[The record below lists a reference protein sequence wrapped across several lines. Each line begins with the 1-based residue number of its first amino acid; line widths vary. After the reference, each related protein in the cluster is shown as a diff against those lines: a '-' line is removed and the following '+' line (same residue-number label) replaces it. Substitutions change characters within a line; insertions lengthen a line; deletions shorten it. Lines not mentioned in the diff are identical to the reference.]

1 MTGAGCMLLL
11 LDPGWYKDLISELI
25 ELAEGVSNEFVTLL
39 ISEGDCS
46 KFLSKDTASAVKR
59 LLSVID
65 G

>member
-1 MTGAGCMLLL
+1 MLLL

-25 ELAEGVSNEFVTLL
+25 ELVEGVGLSNEFVTLL
-39 ISEGDCS
+39 IREGDCS

-59 LLSVID
+59 LLSAID